1 MSPATDVGG
10 GRRSIVPLLV
20 ATVFLDLV
28 GFGIVVPQLPLAAAR
43 FEDRGLIVGLL
54 VATDSLLSFFLAPQ
68 WGRLSDRIGR
78 RPVILIGLAASAVS
92 YAMFGL
98 APSLA
103 ILFLS
108 RIISG
113 GFGAT
118 VNVSQAFLAD
128 VTPGARR
135 SQAMGFVGAAFGV
148 GFTIGPIIG
157 GLAARSS
164 VAAPGLVA
172 AAICGINFLLA
183 LVFLPESRERA
194 TREWSR
200 SGSVPRQAALIAFG
214 VSLAFTTVYVVFQRF
229 ARDELGLSRSAIS
242 YCFAVLG
249 LVTAIVQGRLVGK
262 LVPRVGERRL
272 IMWGATLVA
281 AGLLTILGSRARPG
295 LGGDR
300 HARGGRVAAQRRL
313 QPGGAVRRRH
323 RVPHDVGRR
332 AGARARR
339 AAERGDG
346 GADHGAA
353 AARLPERARR
363 VRGGLR
369 NGDGRGDCRGR
380 GGATVEG
387 AYRGTL
393 KIRRHR
399 MSVKNGSG
407 R

>member
-43 FEDRGLIVGLL
+43 FEERGLIVGLL

-78 RPVILIGLAASAVS
+78 RPVILVGLGASAVS

-103 ILFLS
+103 VLFLS
-108 RIISG
+108 RVVSG
-113 GFGAT
+113 GLGAT

-164 VAAPGLVA
+164 AAAPGLVA
-172 AAICGINFLLA
+172 AAICGVNFLLA
-183 LVFLPESRERA
+183 LAFLPESRERA

-200 SGSVPRQAALIAFG
+200 RGSVPRQAALIAFG

-249 LVTAIVQGRLVGK
+249 LVTAVVQGRVVGR
-262 LVPRVGERRL
+262 LAPHVGERRL
-272 IMWGATLVA
+272 ITWGAMLVV
-281 AGLLTILGSRARPG
+281 AGLLTILGSARLPAAAAIATLVAGVALLSAGYSLVGPCVTGVVSRTTSGDEQGRA
-295 LGGDR
+295 LGALQSVGTGAR
-300 HARGGRVAAQRRL
+300 ITGPPLLGFLSERGGFELAFGTAAAAAL
-313 QPGGAVRRRH
+313 AAAV
-323 RVPHDVGRR
+323 VGRR
-332 AGARARR
+332 WK
-339 AAERGDG
+339 EPT
-346 GADHGAA
+346 
-353 AARLPERARR
+353 AAR
-363 VRGGLR
+363 
-369 NGDGRGDCRGR
+369 
-380 GGATVEG
+380 
-387 AYRGTL
+387 
-393 KIRRHR
+393 
-399 MSVKNGSG
+399 
-407 R
+407 

>member
-108 RIISG
+108 RVISG

-194 TREWSR
+194 TREWSQN
-200 SGSVPRQAALIAFG
+200 GSVPRQAALIAFG

-262 LVPRVGERRL
+262 LAPRVGERRL

-281 AGLLTILGSRARPG
+281 AGLLTILGSARVPASAAIATLVAGVALLSAGYSLVGPCVAGVVSRMTSGDEQGRA
-295 LGGDR
+295 LGALQSVGTGAR
-300 HARGGRVAAQRRL
+300 ITGPPLLGFLSERGGFELAFGTATAAAIAA
-313 QPGGAVRRRH
+313 AV
-323 RVPHDVGRR
+323 VGRR
-332 AGARARR
+332 WK
-339 AAERGDG
+339 EPT
-346 GADHGAA
+346 
-353 AARLPERARR
+353 AAR
-363 VRGGLR
+363 
-369 NGDGRGDCRGR
+369 
-380 GGATVEG
+380 
-387 AYRGTL
+387 
-393 KIRRHR
+393 
-399 MSVKNGSG
+399 
-407 R
+407 

>member
-108 RIISG
+108 RVVSG

-128 VTPGARR
+128 VTPDARR

-148 GFTIGPIIG
+148 GFTIGPVIG

-194 TREWSR
+194 TREWAR
-200 SGSVPRQAALIAFG
+200 HGSVPRQAALIAFG

-262 LVPRVGERRL
+262 LAPRVGERRL
-272 IMWGATLVA
+272 ITWGAMLVA
-281 AGLLTILGSRARPG
+281 AGLLTILGSARVPAAAAIATLVAGVALLSAGYSLVGPCVAGVVSRMTSGDEQGRA
-295 LGGDR
+295 LGALQSVGTGAR
-300 HARGGRVAAQRRL
+300 ITGPPLLGFLSERGGFELAFGTATAAAIAA
-313 QPGGAVRRRH
+313 AV
-323 RVPHDVGRR
+323 VGRR
-332 AGARARR
+332 WK
-339 AAERGDG
+339 EPT
-346 GADHGAA
+346 
-353 AARLPERARR
+353 AAR
-363 VRGGLR
+363 
-369 NGDGRGDCRGR
+369 
-380 GGATVEG
+380 
-387 AYRGTL
+387 
-393 KIRRHR
+393 
-399 MSVKNGSG
+399 
-407 R
+407 

>member
-43 FEDRGLIVGLL
+43 FEERGLIVGLL

-78 RPVILIGLAASAVS
+78 RPVILVGLGASAVS

-103 ILFLS
+103 VLFLS
-108 RIISG
+108 RVVSG
-113 GFGAT
+113 GLGAT

-164 VAAPGLVA
+164 AAAPGFVA
-172 AAICGINFLLA
+172 AAICGVNFLLA
-183 LVFLPESRERA
+183 LAFLPESRERA

-200 SGSVPRQAALIAFG
+200 RGSVPHQAALIAFG

-249 LVTAIVQGRLVGK
+249 LVTAVVQGRVVGR
-262 LVPRVGERRL
+262 LAPRVGERRL
-272 IMWGATLVA
+272 ITWGAMLVVV
-281 AGLLTILGSRARPG
+281 GLLTILGSARVPAAAAIATLVAGVALLSAGYSLVGPCVTGVVSRMTSGDEQGRA
-295 LGGDR
+295 LGALQSVGTGAR
-300 HARGGRVAAQRRL
+300 ITGPPLLGFLSERGGFELAFGTATAAAL
-313 QPGGAVRRRH
+313 AAAV
-323 RVPHDVGRR
+323 VGRR
-332 AGARARR
+332 WK
-339 AAERGDG
+339 EPT
-346 GADHGAA
+346 
-353 AARLPERARR
+353 AAR
-363 VRGGLR
+363 
-369 NGDGRGDCRGR
+369 
-380 GGATVEG
+380 
-387 AYRGTL
+387 
-393 KIRRHR
+393 
-399 MSVKNGSG
+399 
-407 R
+407 

>member
-78 RPVILIGLAASAVS
+78 RPVILVGLAASAVS
-92 YAMFGL
+92 YALFGL

-103 ILFLS
+103 ILFIS
-108 RIISG
+108 RVISG

-128 VTPGARR
+128 VTPGERR
-135 SQAMGFVGAAFGV
+135 SQAMGFVGAAFGL

-164 VAAPGLVA
+164 AAAPGLVA

-183 LVFLPESRERA
+183 LAFLPESRERA

-200 SGSVPRQAALIAFG
+200 RGSLPGRAALIAFG

-229 ARDELGLSRSAIS
+229 ARDELGLSRSGIS

-262 LVPRVGERRL
+262 LAPRVGERRL
-272 IMWGATLVA
+272 ITWGAMLLA
-281 AGLLTILGSRARPG
+281 AGLLTILGSARVPASAAIATLVAGVALLSAGYSLVGPCVTGVVSRVTSGDEQGRA
-295 LGGDR
+295 LGALQSVGTGAR
-300 HARGGRVAAQRRL
+300 ITGPPLLGFLSERGGFELAFL
-313 QPGGAVRRRH
+313 T
-323 RVPHDVGRR
+323 
-332 AGARARR
+332 
-339 AAERGDG
+339 
-346 GADHGAA
+346 AA
-353 AARLPERARR
+353 AAAIAAAVVGSRWKEPTAAR
-363 VRGGLR
+363 
-369 NGDGRGDCRGR
+369 
-380 GGATVEG
+380 
-387 AYRGTL
+387 
-393 KIRRHR
+393 
-399 MSVKNGSG
+399 
-407 R
+407 